1 MSSAAQRFRNWAIVL
16 AVLLMG
22 CFYLDLFCGS
32 YHVSFTHFIESIFN
46 YDSNDTSQLVMREFR
61 IPRAV
66 TALLAGSALS
76 VCGLLMQTLFNNP
89 LAGPYVLGISSGSSL
104 FVAIGSLT
112 GIHFFL
118 NDYGM
123 ILLAFLGAILFGVII
138 LISSVRIRTQIS
150 LLLVGLMLGSMAGAV
165 ITTLEATAS
174 AQELRAYTM
183 WTMGSLQNTHFDQ
196 LGLFLG
202 IISMA
207 LATCLFLIKP
217 LNALVLGEDHASL
230 LGINNRHFRF
240 LTILITAVLSG
251 TITAFCGPI
260 AFVGLA
266 VPNMAKMLFKT
277 ASHLKLLVGCFL
289 IGGSFLLLADVL
301 IQTLEPYFLVPV
313 NALTSLIGAPIIIYL
328 ILKRWA

>member
-1 MSSAAQRFRNWAIVL
+1 MNSAGHTFRNRAI
-16 AVLLMG
+16 LLTVFLLG
-22 CFYLDLFCGS
+22 CFFLDLFSGS
-32 YHVSFTHFIESIFN
+32 YHTSFSNFLDSIFN
-46 YDSNDTSQLVMREFR
+46 YNNSDTSQLVMREFR

-89 LAGPYVLGISSGSSL
+89 LAGPYALGISSGSSL

-112 GIHFFL
+112 GIQFFL
-118 NDYGM
+118 HDFGM
-123 ILLAFLGAILFGVII
+123 VLLAFSGAILFGGII
-138 LISSVRIRTQIS
+138 LLSSVRIKTQIS
-150 LLLVGLMLGSMAGAV
+150 LLLVGLMLGSMAGAI

-196 LGLFLG
+196 LPLFTVITFL
-202 IISMA
+202 A
-207 LATCLFLIKP
+207 LVGCLLLIKP
-217 LNALVLGEDHASL
+217 LNALVLGEEQAAL
-230 LGINNRHFRF
+230 LGIQIKRFRF

-266 VPNMAKMLFKT
+266 VPNIAKMLFKT

-289 IGGSFLLLADVL
+289 IGGSFLLLADIL
-301 IQTLEPYFLVPV
+301 IQMLEPYFIVPV
-313 NALTSLIGAPIIIYL
+313 NALTSLIGAPVIIYL
-328 ILKRWA
+328 IIKRWA